1 MGYKE
6 HWGKGEKEN
15 AETKTVETAVEETKV
30 ETNETQEG
38 VAKSFHEIVAE
49 NKDYQSELDKTIAKA
64 LETAKSKWEKEAEV
78 KRTEAEK
85 LAKMDADEKLKYELE
100 QEKERASKYERKL
113 NAYELEKEATK
124 LASEKGIPLSLTK
137 VINFENATAES
148 IVESLNNL
156 ETIYKQSVEEG
167 VAGVMKERTPKTVV
181 EDTTQTT
188 TMPTMW

>member
-1 MGYKE
+1 ME
-6 HWGKGEKEN
+6 EK
-15 AETKTVETAVEETKV
+15 VEAVVEETKV
-30 ETNETQEG
+30 ETKNTQEG
-38 VAKSFHEIVAE
+38 VAKSFHEVVAE

-78 KRTEAEK
+78 KKTEAEK

-100 QEKERASKYERKL
+100 KAKEEAELNKRKL

-137 VINFENATAES
+137 VINFENASAES

-167 VAGVMKERTPKTVV
+167 IAGAMKERTPKTVV
-181 EDTTQTT
+181 NEPTT
-188 TMPTMW
+188 TTTTSRSSY